1 MTIVNTNQIS
11 KKSITK
17 QLIKFGLFLFLPL
30 SAFGDEELIAEAAC
44 VEIKEEIET
53 GHTINFNDVPVIEVI
68 RFVSRISEV
77 NFIFN
82 NKELEFNITLA
93 SGRPVSS
100 ENVLKALLQ
109 MLKVHGFGVSREDDY
124 YVIHKLGKESKGSSF
139 SLPISFDTKEQ
150 QHLASASES
159 TQPANAPQASA
170 TTSAP
175 VAPGAAAA
183 ATTLPAAS
191 SEGREFYVYKLQYHQ
206 GSEIEDAIKKIALD
220 LGNQPERPVKL
231 LAAIQS
237 MQWVKVTN
245 SLLCSGDPETLQAL
259 KKLIVSLDVP
269 LRQVFI
275 EVLVIETDVKK
286 GMEFGLEWAVGGKF
300 GNNAGFGMGS
310 FPPSRGGHPFASTMQ
325 GIGPNNTP
333 SGLSQVPIGNGF
345 DLGVIGDIIKHKGLS
360 YLTLGSLVSALQVD
374 GDSTIVLNQKIITQ
388 DNKNSTIFVGDN
400 IPFTGSVIQTIGSSQ
415 QTAANI
421 EYRDIGVNLSI
432 TPMLGE
438 GDIITLDIDEEITE
452 SMGETLTSTTAVNG
466 IRTTKTNMVTH
477 VHVPD
482 KHFLVLSGM
491 ARNAKSHHK
500 TGIPCLGGLPVVGSL
515 FSKTKE
521 QDEKRN
527 IIIFVRPHIIHSF
540 EDYRN
545 LSQKQ
550 AAPSPYSEE
559 IALPPPPPAAPS
571 ADENLID
578 K

>member
-1 MTIVNTNQIS
+1 MTIENGKKQIL
-11 KKSITK
+11 KRALKW
-17 QLIKFGLFLFLPL
+17 GLFLFLPL
-30 SAFGDEELIAEAAC
+30 AAMGDEESIVVSVC
-44 VEIKEEIET
+44 PEES
-53 GHTINFNDVPVIEVI
+53 GHMVNFNDVPVIEVI

-82 NKELEFNITLA
+82 NKELEFNVTLA
-93 SGRPVSS
+93 SGKPVSS

-109 MLKVHGFGVSREDDY
+109 MLKAHGFGVSHDEDY
-124 YVIHKLGKESKGSSF
+124 YVIHKSSREKKEGGMLFSPPSVEFREESEQVAAKGAKETAPAVAPLAAPLPLLAASGSSE
-139 SLPISFDTKEQ
+139 P
-150 QHLASASES
+150 
-159 TQPANAPQASA
+159 
-170 TTSAP
+170 
-175 VAPGAAAA
+175 
-183 ATTLPAAS
+183 
-191 SEGREFYVYKLQYHQ
+191 REFYVYKLQYHQ
-206 GSEIEDAIKKIALD
+206 GCEIEDAIKKIAAD
-220 LGNQPERPVKL
+220 LANQPEKPTKL
-231 LAAIQS
+231 LAAIHS

-245 SLLCSGDPETLQAL
+245 SLLCSGDPETLESL
-259 KKLIVSLDVP
+259 RKLIVSLDVP

-286 GMEFGLEWAVGGKF
+286 GMEFGLEWAVGGKYS
-300 GNNAGFGMGS
+300 GGAFGMGS
-310 FPPSRGGHPFASTMQ
+310 FPPGRGGHGFASTMQ
-325 GIGPNNTP
+325 SMGPDSSPT
-333 SGLSQVPIGNGF
+333 GLGQIPIGNGF
-345 DLGVIGDIIKHKGLS
+345 DLGVIGDIIKHRGHS

-388 DNKNSTIFVGDN
+388 DNKNSKIFVGDN
-400 IPFTGSVIQTIGSSQ
+400 IPFTGSVIQTIGQSQ

-452 SMGETLTSTTAVNG
+452 SLSETLTSTKHVNG
-466 IRTTKTNMVTH
+466 IHTTKTNMVTH

-482 KHFLVLSGM
+482 RHFLVLSGM

-500 TGIPCLGGLPVVGSL
+500 AGIPCLGGLPVIGAA

-540 EDYRN
+540 EDYRKISKNQGAPAPYDIEVN
-545 LSQKQ
+545 LDPK
-550 AAPSPYSEE
+550 
-559 IALPPPPPAAPS
+559 LPPA
-571 ADENLID
+571 ENVID